1 MWLRHNPAAIGLT
14 MDSAGW
20 VAVDELL
27 RQARAHGRGFSR
39 AALDEVVAGNNKQ
52 RFEFDGAGTRIRA
65 RQGHSVE
72 VELGYPAAEPPA
84 LLYHGT
90 AQAQVAAIL
99 HEGVRPIAGTR
110 CTCPWTW
117 TRPGTSAG
125 GTGNRSSWTSTRRPC
140 TPPGTSSRSRGTE
153 SGWSRRYRRNS
164 SGCRRR
170 RAELGRAEQR
180 QRQGAADRIAARPA
194 GAARSEG
201 RRGGGRHEG
210 GAERSEVKRAQARA
224 TWPNRAY
231 RRSAAR
237 SPRASPVSR

>member
-1 MWLRHNPAAIGLT
+1 MNEKELIKTSKRMAMWLRHNPAAIGLT

-99 HEGVRPIAGTR
+99 HEGVRPM
-110 CTCPWTW
+110 
-117 TRPGTSAG
+117 
-125 GTGNRSSWTSTRRPC
+125 
-140 TPPGTSSRSRGTE
+140 SRHAVHLSVDVDTA
-153 SGWSRRYRRNS
+153 RNV
-164 SGCRRR
+164 
-170 RAELGRAEQR
+170 
-180 QRQGAADRIAARPA
+180 
-194 GAARSEG
+194 
-201 RRGGGRHEG
+201 GGRHGKPVVLDVDAAAMHAAGHEFQVTG
-210 GAERSEVKRAQARA
+210 NGVWLVAAVPAEFLRL
-224 TWPNRAY
+224 
-231 RRSAAR
+231 SAA
-237 SPRASPVSR
+237 AG